1 MKIAF
6 IQNGAYEKLGVHQLS
21 GCLKNADKNLIID
34 IFIQELEPN
43 FYDKIVEFKP
53 DFVLYSLFIGEE
65 SFMLEAF
72 SKIKELLP
80 ETKAIVGGPFTLVF
94 PEVVQKKQVDFIIRG
109 DGEYSLPLFFKLYE
123 AKKSL
128 KEVPGICFTQK
139 DGILFKNDNIRLT
152 SDLKNIPDP
161 DRDLYY
167 KYEYLKNK
175 ETKSFIASR
184 GCPYNCTYC
193 YNAELKKFYTE
204 SYWRLREPEA
214 VFREIEY
221 VKNKYGLKWVHFED
235 GTFNSNV
242 EWLKSFLAEYKKR
255 SLPPFL
261 CNCRVENIN
270 EESVSLMKNAGC
282 ERITFGI
289 QSGNQ
294 YIREDISGRHMSD
307 KQIEDA
313 FKLCKKH
320 NIRVGA
326 DIIFGWPGETMQQAM
341 DTINMC
347 RKIKPDTCHS
357 NVLIPYPGLWITKR
371 AIKEGFL
378 EHEPTF
384 KEIRNLDSNKS
395 LIKQNNIKLLINMD
409 KLFNYFIQFPF
420 MEKFLKLLLHLPP
433 NKFLKFLKNL
443 HLLKRSL
450 KYDAKGILSSIG
462 IIKDYIRHYNDA

>member
-6 IQNGAYEKLGVHQLS
+6 IQKGTYEKIGVHQIS
-21 GCLKNADKNLIID
+21 GCLKNANKDFIID
-34 IFIQELEPN
+34 IFIEELEPD
-43 FYDKIVEFKP
+43 FYDKIAAFKP

-65 SFMLEAF
+65 SFVLEAF
-72 SKIKELLP
+72 SKIKEFLP
-80 ETKAIVGGPFTLVF
+80 QVKTIIGGPFTLVF
-94 PEVVQKKQVDFIIRG
+94 PEIAKRDEVDFVIRG

-123 AKKSL
+123 DKKSL
-128 KEVPGICFTQK
+128 HEVPGIYFIQE
-139 DGILFKNDNIRLT
+139 DGTLFKNDNIRLT

-167 KYEYLKNK
+167 KYESLRNQD
-175 ETKSFIASR
+175 TKGFIASR

-204 SYWRLREPEA
+204 SYWRLRDQEA
-214 VFREIEY
+214 VLREIEY
-221 VKNKYGLKWVHFED
+221 VKNKYGLKWVHFHD
-235 GTFNSNV
+235 GTFNSSI
-242 EWLKSFLAEYKKR
+242 EWLKSFLVEYKKR
-255 SLPPFL
+255 GLPHFL

-270 EESVSLMKNAGC
+270 EESVSLMKQAGC

-289 QSGNQ
+289 QSGNR
-294 YIREDISGRHMSD
+294 YIREDISGRHMPD

-313 FKLCKKH
+313 FALCKKY

-326 DIIFGWPGETMQQAM
+326 DIIFGWPGETMEQAM

-384 KEIRNLDSNKS
+384 KEIRELDSNKS
-395 LIKQNNIKLLINMD
+395 LIKQKNIKLLINMD

-433 NKFLKFLKNL
+433 NKFFKLLKNL

-450 KYDAKGILSSIG
+450 KYDLTGFFSFLKL
-462 IIKDYIRHYNDA
+462 IKKYVRDNI